1 VSRIAEQVTE
11 LARPI
16 AESAGVE
23 LFDVEYL
30 KEGGHWILRITID
43 SEAGVSHAECETV
56 SRALDE
62 ALDAQPDI
70 VPGAY
75 MLEVSSP
82 GAERALRSQRDF
94 DRFQGRKVLIKTY
107 APIDGQKEWTGEL
120 LGATEAAIRIMGP
133 QGEREFSRE
142 QVSLVRLTI
151 D

>member
-1 VSRIAEQVTE
+1 MSRIAEQVTE

-23 LFDVEYL
+23 LFDVEYV

-43 SEAGVSHAECETV
+43 SEAGVSHTECETV

-62 ALDAQPDI
+62 VLDTQPDLL
-70 VPGAY
+70 PAAY

-82 GAERALRSQRDF
+82 GAERPLRSARDF
-94 DRFQGRKVLIKTY
+94 ERFKGRKVLIKAY
-107 APIDGQKEWTGEL
+107 VPINGKKEWTGEL
-120 LGATEAAIRIMGP
+120 IDATEATIRITGP
-133 QGEREFSRE
+133 QGEQEFPKE

>member
-1 VSRIAEQVTE
+1 MSRIAEQVTE

-30 KEGGHWILRITID
+30 KEGGNWILRITID
-43 SEAGVSHAECETV
+43 SEAGISHAECETV

-62 ALDAQPDI
+62 ALDAQPDL
-70 VPGAY
+70 VPSAY

-82 GAERALRSQRDF
+82 GAERPLRSQRDF
-94 DRFQGRKVLIKTY
+94 DRFKGRKVLIKTY
-107 APIDGQKEWTGEL
+107 APVGGKKEWTGEL
-120 LGATEAAIRIMGP
+120 LGATEAMIRIKSP
-133 QGEREFSRE
+133 EGEQEFSKE